1 MSASAAVPQT
11 SRYPKTM
18 IGPNPTVLMVA
29 SAGSNIEFGMFG
41 PTGSPTWYDNWR
53 ILAHELCGHARL
65 HQTYAGGRG
74 CRSGH
79 DVTIDTENAIG
90 AEHGGAARPLW
101 GPTSGRSV
109 LESGRGPEQGR
120 VLSVQR
126 DSLRGA
132 VSHKVYTEPER

>member
-41 PTGSPTWYDNWR
+41 PTGSSPAWYDNWR

-90 AEHGGAARPLW
+90 AEHGGAARGHFGDPRQGEAFW
-101 GPTSGRSV
+101 NPVGDRS
-109 LESGRGPEQGR
+109 
-120 VLSVQR
+120 
-126 DSLRGA
+126 
-132 VSHKVYTEPER
+132 KVAFYQCNGTHYEAP